1 MGSLTCKRLV
11 LVVVALF
18 MRTAWLPSFFGFVGI
33 EPKSVEFIQTRHLS
47 ADSDSGIR
55 KDKFL
60 EVPQIVRGLNDQKI
74 AFARACLTARLLNRT
89 RTIHCTASMKT
100 WYVSFYHLT
109 FVMPPLLESSRY
121 DRALEER
128 TLASLS
134 LERLTK
140 TSVSAWDKEVIG
152 PLQNHGDELISV
164 FTRNLKLQ

>member
-33 EPKSVEFIQTRHLS
+33 EPKSVEFIQTRYLS

-60 EVPQIVRGLNDQKI
+60 EVPQIVWGLNDQKI

-121 DRALEER
+121 DRALEDY
-128 TLASLS
+128 LHFFSAF
-134 LERLTK
+134 
-140 TSVSAWDKEVIG
+140 SAWDKEVIG
-152 PLQNHGDELISV
+152 PLQNHGKKFEASVISKI
-164 FTRNLKLQ
+164 F